1 MVEGDANRLRQ
12 ILLNLLSNALKFTH
26 AGWVRAITNLT
37 VDGDQ
42 AELVIEIRDSGI
54 GIAPERTEAIF
65 ESFVQG
71 ETGTS
76 RRYDGSGL
84 GLAISKRLTDLLGAT
99 LEVDSH
105 LQEGSTFRLTLPPD
119 RCA

>member
-1 MVEGDANRLRQ
+1 MPSNLR
-12 ILLNLLSNALKFTH
+12 S

-37 VDGDQ
+37 VDSDQ
-42 AELVIEIRDSGI
+42 AEVVIEIRDSGI

-84 GLAISKRLTDLLGAT
+84 GFAISKRLTDLLGAT
-99 LEVDSH
+99 LEVDSR
-105 LQEGSTFRLTLPPD
+105 LQEEHLLRVCRLD